1 MISTHVVDGH
11 HHFSYKVLRSLQ
23 RENVHSHSVTRQIA
37 PLAGGRVSH
46 SNTRRS
52 LPQPGVWAHL
62 NIFRVFMFY
71 LKELFSRSVMSSS
84 SKTPWTVARQCP
96 VSMRFSRQES
106 WSGLPFPS
114 PGDLPHLGM
123 EPESPALQAGSLPLS
138 HQGSPMWK
146 HSSWFWLASGMS
158 CLCCQPHLSSSTTGQ
173 LVRERTKRLLLPQR
187 QHFEGDSSIGW
198 KIGRLPVV
206 TTRGHSREA
215 LPWGCRTHRKGML
228 AFGSKNGFDLAS
240 VGTRCSR
247 VPGNAVCQVPTMK
260 RGGNI
265 QLHPLQ
271 WKPQFPGTRTE
282 IKKEQDYPP
291 PRSP

>member
-1 MISTHVVDGH
+1 MCFCGWLLPSYSDLSTLRTVCTKFAH
-11 HHFSYKVLRSLQ
+11 SLEQSNRTTELQLNYRWKVNS
-23 RENVHSHSVTRQIA
+23 
-37 PLAGGRVSH
+37 
-46 SNTRRS
+46 
-52 LPQPGVWAHL
+52 
-62 NIFRVFMFY
+62 
-71 LKELFSRSVMSSS
+71 
-84 SKTPWTVARQCP
+84 
-96 VSMRFSRQES
+96 
-106 WSGLPFPS
+106 
-114 PGDLPHLGM
+114 
-123 EPESPALQAGSLPLS
+123 
-138 HQGSPMWK
+138 
-146 HSSWFWLASGMS
+146 
-158 CLCCQPHLSSSTTGQ
+158 
-173 LVRERTKRLLLPQR
+173 KRLLLPQR